1 MKIALAIA
9 SSIVLIIH
17 GIVFYSQSSHGWMQ
31 HQEAYIAEAQNK
43 ATNDAE
49 RNELASRR
57 PRLEQIIATQFGE
70 PRVDRCVSCHVAV
83 DDPRFVGHA
92 QPLRAH
98 PYSKELGDSYENGR
112 WERRHKFT
120 DFGCTVCHDGQ
131 GRGLDSFYAHGE
143 DRYWPEPLIGYVAQA
158 EWNEKY
164 RQPLRG
170 KDYMEANCAQ
180 CHASGDSVS
189 MPHLERGRRLFFEKN
204 CYGCHRIDDL
214 SEGALGPDL
223 SEVGKKWK
231 LDYLWES
238 LVDPRANTP
247 VSFMPKFNLR
257 DDEVKSLVIFL
268 KSRRGTNPA
277 QTSLQ
282 RYRARAG
289 RSAAAGQAPVLQAD
303 LPEDPVA
310 RGEVLVRDRAC
321 AACHKLGNQDG
332 GIAPDLSFEG
342 LMKDTQWISDHFRDP
357 RRLVPDSIMPSFR
370 FSEPEFD
377 AMTLYLTSLRT
388 PPALGDSAEIYR
400 TLCARCHG
408 ANGDGTGPVAL
419 YLDPAPRDLTKAGF
433 MNSKDPARFVRSI
446 LDGVPGTAMPG
457 WKGVLGQE
465 QAQAVLDYV
474 WSSFVREPRRDA
486 KKRSVPETNPVVS
499 TAESIARGKQIFV
512 QRCTGCH
519 GLKAD
524 GKGPNSI
531 DILPRPRNLRNG
543 PFINATD
550 DRRLLESILYGV
562 QGTAMPPW
570 IDYGLTANDA
580 GDLLNFIRS
589 FQTRR

>member
-1 MKIALAIA
+1 MRIALAIA
-9 SSIVLIIH
+9 SSIVLIVH
-17 GIVFYSQSSHGWMQ
+17 GIVFYTQSSQGWVR
-31 HQEAYIAEAQNK
+31 HQKVYFAEAQNK
-43 ATNDAE
+43 AMDDTE
-49 RNELASRR
+49 RKELAARR
-57 PRLEQIIATQFGE
+57 PRLEQLIVTQFGE
-70 PRVDRCVSCHVAV
+70 PRVDRCESCHIAV
-83 DDPRFVGHA
+83 DDPRFVGHV
-92 QPLRAH
+92 QPLRTH
-98 PYSKELGDSYENGR
+98 PYSKALGDSYEGGR

-143 DRYWPEPLIGYVAQA
+143 DRYWPEPLIGYVTQA
-158 EWNEKY
+158 EWNEQY
-164 RQPLRG
+164 RPRLLG

-180 CHASGDSVS
+180 CHAAADAVTT
-189 MPHLERGRRLFFEKN
+189 PHLDRGRQLFFAKN
-204 CYGCHRIDDL
+204 CYGCHRIDGVSD
-214 SEGALGPDL
+214 GALGPDL

-247 VSFMPKFNLR
+247 VSFMPKYNLS
-257 DDEVKSLVIFL
+257 DDDVRSLVIFL
-268 KSRRGTNPA
+268 KSRRGVNLA
-277 QTSLQ
+277 ETSLD
-282 RYRARAG
+282 RYRARA
-289 RSAAAGQAPVLQAD
+289 RRAATTSQAAISPAD

-310 RGEVLVRDRAC
+310 RGEVLVKDRAC
-321 AACHKLGNQDG
+321 AACHKVGDEDG

-342 LMKDTQWISDHFRDP
+342 LMKDAQWISVHFRDP

-370 FSEPEFD
+370 FSDPEFE
-377 AMTLYLTSLRT
+377 AMTSYLASLRS
-388 PPALGDSAEIYR
+388 PPALGGSDENYR

-408 ANGDGTGPVAL
+408 VNGDGMGPVAL

-433 MNSKDPARFVRSI
+433 MNSKDPARFVRSV
-446 LDGVPGTAMPG
+446 LEGVPGTSMPA
-457 WKGVLGQE
+457 WKGVLSQE
-465 QAQAVLDYV
+465 QAQAVLDHV
-474 WSSFVREPRRDA
+474 WTSFVREPRRDA

-499 TAESIARGKQIFV
+499 SAESITRGKQLFL

-524 GKGPNSI
+524 GKGPSSI

-543 PFINATD
+543 PFINAMN